1 MKDNVI
7 ERLRHMVVRDALKLN
22 TVKLC
27 WPTWNPIIMNSIGEN
42 PTAQS
47 ILDIGDH
54 LREIFKTTGKD
65 DRTQSSVSAGGAAW
79 ESIITWYVNLCC
91 VGSRVVAIK
100 KMSQVPSPIRDA
112 ITVNY
117 GSFSCTTEADI
128 TVVVFPDNQL
138 FTETNSD
145 LLKGNGEVDNKKL
158 SSVVGGSM
166 FTKFEVGIIQC
177 KTNWNDNSQIP
188 MLWDMIYKAGK
199 FRSRQI
205 SVGKNN
211 YNIKSLG
218 NNEDIEDIGNG
229 FTYSFVTVPSVKL
242 SNFKDT
248 SLPVKRVCNLSGGNY
263 WGIES
268 KPGVARSVKEIFQN
282 YINGYEHSDIRRT
295 LSSSI
300 PYLKDELK
308 YFKLYNE
315 E

>member
-7 ERLRHMVVRDALKLN
+7 ERLRHMVVRDAIKLN
-22 TVKLC
+22 TVKQC
-27 WPTWNPIIMNSIGEN
+27 WPTWNPMIKNIIGEN

-54 LREIFKTTGKD
+54 LREIFQTTGTD
-65 DRTQSSVSAGGAAW
+65 ERDQSAVSAGGTAW
-79 ESIITWYVNLCC
+79 ESIITWYINLCC
-91 VGSRVVAIK
+91 IGSRVIAVK
-100 KMSQVPSPIRDA
+100 KMSQVPTPIRDA

-128 TVVVFPDNQL
+128 TVIVFPDNPI
-138 FTETNSD
+138 FTEYNAD
-145 LLKGNGEVDNKKL
+145 LLKKNGEVDNKKL
-158 SSVVGGSM
+158 SLAVSPLFSN
-166 FTKFEVGIIQC
+166 FEIGIIQC

-188 MLWDMIYKAGK
+188 MLWDMIYKAGT

-211 YNIKSLG
+211 FNIKALG
-218 NNEDIEDIGNG
+218 NNEDIEDVGNG

-263 WGIES
+263 WGLES
-268 KPGVARSVKEIFQN
+268 KSGVARSVKEIFQN
-282 YINGYEHSDIRRT
+282 YNRGYEHSDIRRT
-295 LSSSI
+295 LSDSI
-300 PYLKDELK
+300 QYLKEDLK
-308 YFKLYNE
+308 YFQLYIE